1 MGLTTALNTSLNGL
15 ALNETAIEVI
25 GNNIANAGT
34 NGFKASTVEFTTQL
48 ARTLSVGSEAQGA
61 NGGTNP
67 RQIGLGATTS
77 SIRRD
82 NSQGAITTSTSPSDL
97 AIEGAGFFIL
107 DGTQGQVY
115 SRNGN
120 FTLNKDALL
129 VNAQGLRVQ
138 GYGVDEQFN
147 VVKTQVTDLSIP
159 LIQETIA
166 QETTMVAMEG
176 SLLTDGNAEIA
187 TQRGIIET
195 SQMTDAGN
203 ADADIVATTLLSD
216 VQIGGQSVFTVGE
229 TISYTPIKGE
239 ASYPDETFNVTAT
252 SEVGDFTQF
261 LSDVLGLDTAN
272 GADVAVVGGRIQVTS
287 NEGRTQDVSIP
298 AGNELTQT
306 SGAAQLQLDLGFSRV
321 QSADGESAVATFAVY
336 DSLGEQLTVRMHTV
350 VEATT
355 PTTQVRYYLESSD
368 DSDRETFLGT
378 GTFDLDAG
386 GAITG
391 NAFRTITIN
400 RGATAANDLSID
412 LDLSDISGLSN
423 SNSLASTLNLKSQD
437 GAPPGALSSFNI
449 NDSGVIN
456 GVFDNGIIRP
466 LGQILL
472 AQFSNELGLVE
483 AGNGT
488 FREGISSGVGRHLE
502 PGDQGTGSIR
512 AGAVELSN
520 TDVGRNL
527 VDLIVASTNYRGNA
541 RVISSTQQLV
551 DELLVLGR

>member
-67 RQIGLGATTS
+67 RQIGLGATTA

-115 SRNGN
+115 SRNGK

-138 GYGVDEQFN
+138 GYGVDDQFN
-147 VVKTQVTDLSIP
+147 IVKTQVTDLSIP

-166 QETTMVAMEG
+166 QETTKVQMEG

-195 SQMTDAGN
+195 AQMTDAGN
-203 ADADIVATTLLSD
+203 SDADIVAATLLTD
-216 VQIGGQSVFTVGE
+216 ARIAGQSVFTSGE
-229 TISYTPIKGE
+229 TITYTPIKGE
-239 ASYPDETFNVTAT
+239 ASYPEETFTITAT
-252 SEVGDFTQF
+252 STVGDFALF

-272 GADVAVVGGRIQVTS
+272 GAGVAVVNGRIQITS
-287 NEGRTQDVSIP
+287 NEGRTQDVTIP
-298 AGNELTQT
+298 AGNELTQS
-306 SGAAQLQLDLGFSRV
+306 SGAAQLQLDLGFNRV

-336 DSLGEQLTVRMHTV
+336 DSLGEQLIVRMHTV

-368 DSDRETFLGT
+368 DSDRDTFLST
-378 GTFDLDAG
+378 GTFDLDAS
-386 GAITG
+386 GALTG
-391 NAFRTITIN
+391 NAIRTITIN

-412 LDLSDISGLSN
+412 LDLSAISGLSN
-423 SNSLASTLNLKSQD
+423 SNSLASSLNLKSQD

-472 AQFSNELGLVE
+472 AQFANELGLVE